1 MRYISVFAVLAV
13 LLIAI
18 FPAYAADVN
27 AANVNA
33 ADVNEER
40 RDAVVGLFGAL
51 ATPSI
56 FTPASSEHLGILLYG
71 RTLTGEGQVPDFD
84 GEHEEEID
92 ALQIFASG
100 RIGGLGLTI
109 GFGTGDKFDFS
120 KPFIVSVDYKVG
132 LMEDTPMLDAAVDVQ
147 YTTIFLTDEDN
158 IGTTALGFGV
168 FSVTGLL
175 SAKLLFLAEPYA
187 GLTLNYV
194 YLNSDAA
201 DDFIGV
207 WKLIPKIGLHVKF
220 LPITVGTEIKFLR
233 NKHLKSA
240 WMWDF
245 GAGIR
250 F

>member
-13 LLIAI
+13 LLLAI
-18 FPAYAADVN
+18 FPAYAGDEGDETRN
-27 AANVNA
+27 
-33 ADVNEER
+33 
-40 RDAVVGLFGAL
+40 AVVGLFGAL

-84 GEHEEEID
+84 GDPKEEID

-109 GFGTGDKFDFS
+109 GFGQGNEFEFS
-120 KPFIVSVDYKVG
+120 QPFIVSADYKVG

-147 YTTIFLTDEDN
+147 YTTIFLTEEDN

-175 SAKLLFLAEPYA
+175 SAKLLYFADPYA

-194 YLNSDAA
+194 YLNSDEA

-207 WKLIPKIGLHVKF
+207 LKLIPRIGLHVKF
-220 LPITVGTEIKFLR
+220 LPITVGTEIKFLN
-233 NKHLKSA
+233 NKHLQSA

>member
-13 LLIAI
+13 LLVAI
-18 FPAYAADVN
+18 FPAYAADVS
-27 AANVNA
+27 A
-33 ADVNEER
+33 ADDNNER

-56 FTPASSEHLGILLYG
+56 FTPASSERLGILLYG

-84 GEHEEEID
+84 KDDPEGEIN
-92 ALQIFASG
+92 ALQIFAG
-100 RIGGLGLTI
+100 ARIGGLGLAI
-109 GFGTGDKFDFS
+109 GFGTGDEFDFS
-120 KPFIVSVDYKVG
+120 KPFVLSADYKVG

-147 YTTIFLTDEDN
+147 YTTIFLTDDDS
-158 IGTTALGFGV
+158 IDTTALGFGV

-175 SAKLLFLAEPYA
+175 SAKLLRLAEPYA

-194 YLNSDAA
+194 YLNSGNA
-201 DDFIGV
+201 DEDGEFIGV
-207 WKLIPKIGLHVKF
+207 LKLIPKIGLHVKF
-220 LPITVGTEIKFLR
+220 LPITVGTEIRFLN